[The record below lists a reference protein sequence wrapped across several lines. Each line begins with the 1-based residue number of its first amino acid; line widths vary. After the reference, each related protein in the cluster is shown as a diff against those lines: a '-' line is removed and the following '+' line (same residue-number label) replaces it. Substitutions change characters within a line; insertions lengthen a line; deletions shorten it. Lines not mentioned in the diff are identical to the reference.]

1 MKICNKR
8 YPRLNNVVTVSIII
22 GGNLR
27 VLIIWLAKIAL
38 ATLLIRIKQ
47 IQ

>member
-8 YPRLNNVVTVSIII
+8 YPRLSNVVTVLLL

-27 VLIIWLAKIAL
+27 VLIIRLAKIAL